1 VPLSSKKCF
10 AVFKVVSDPFGKHS
24 GSSKSLPPRGA
35 LLPQTL
41 DYNGFKMALQELFA
55 TVAELRLEAL
65 ENLLVQKE
73 RQIEVG
79 NQQIRDKYNLKDLNT
94 GQYTQSQA

>member
-1 VPLSSKKCF
+1 
-10 AVFKVVSDPFGKHS
+10 
-24 GSSKSLPPRGA
+24 
-35 LLPQTL
+35 
-41 DYNGFKMALQELFA
+41 MALQELFA

-94 GQYTQSQA
+94 GQYTQS